1 MQTLQG
7 IAVSPGVAIGE
18 ALIIDNEGFRI
29 PRRFVMRDVVEDEVE
44 RLTKAIDS
52 VAGEIDRNR
61 AAISEKLGEDYGA
74 IFAAHLQML
83 RDRRMNA
90 ELVELIR
97 ENHNSPEYAV
107 SRVMRRYAKIFQEL
121 RDDYLAERAND
132 IFDLER
138 RLLRCLLGERREELS
153 NITSPVV
160 VLAHNLTPS
169 ATAMLD
175 PNFVLGFVTEI
186 GGAGG
191 HTAIV
196 AKGLEI
202 PAVVGTGTFLTDV
215 SGGELAIVDGD
226 LGRIILQPD
235 EETIARYRHEVEE
248 HRSLAVRLQGLR
260 ELPAETLDGTHVTL
274 MANIEFPREV
284 EACIER
290 GAEGV
295 GLYRTEFLY
304 LAVNIEPTEEEHYD
318 AYCQVLSAM
327 ADRPVVFRTLDLG
340 ADKLG
345 QLPSHEEERNPFLG
359 LRSIRLSLRNLPQF
373 RTQLRAILR
382 ASVLGS
388 ARIMFPL
395 ISSVQELRQAKMV
408 VADTMEDLEEAGV
421 EFDRDIQIGM
431 MVEVPATV
439 VLLDK
444 YLPEVDFI
452 SIGTND
458 LIQYALAVDRS
469 NNEVADRYQASD
481 PAVLRLIEMSLDAAH
496 ESGTPASVCGQMSG
510 EASYTMLLLGL
521 GLRALSVPPS
531 VIPEIKKICRS
542 VSISQC
548 LEVAQRALAM
558 ESPREIDTYLRE
570 ELRKVVPELVLC

>member
-1 MQTLQG
+1 
-7 IAVSPGVAIGE
+7 
-18 ALIIDNEGFRI
+18 
-29 PRRFVMRDVVEDEVE
+29 
-44 RLTKAIDS
+44 
-52 VAGEIDRNR
+52 
-61 AAISEKLGEDYGA
+61 
-74 IFAAHLQML
+74 ML
-83 RDRRMNA
+83 RDRRMND
-90 ELVELIR
+90 ELIELIR

-153 NITSPVV
+153 HITSPVV

-169 ATAMLD
+169 ETAMLD
-175 PNFVLGFVTEI
+175 PKFVLGFVTEI

-202 PAVVGTGTFLTDV
+202 PAVVGTGKFLTDV

-226 LGRIILQPD
+226 SGRVILQPD
-235 EETIARYRHEVEE
+235 EETIARYRHEAEE
-248 HRSLAVRLQGLR
+248 HRSLAVRLQSLR
-260 ELPAETLDGTHVTL
+260 ELPAETLDGTRVTL

-284 EACIER
+284 QACIER
-290 GAEGV
+290 GADGV

-304 LAVNIEPTEEEHYD
+304 LAVDTEPTEEEHYN
-318 AYCQVLSAM
+318 AYCQVLSSM
-327 ADRPVVFRTLDLG
+327 VDHSVVFRTLDLG

-395 ISSVQELRQAKMV
+395 ISSLQDLRQAKMV

-481 PAVLRLIEMSLDAAH
+481 PAVLRLIQLSLDAARVT
-496 ESGTPASVCGQMSG
+496 GTPASVCGQMSG

-531 VIPEIKKICRS
+531 AIPEIKKICRS
-542 VSISQC
+542 VSVSQC
-548 LEVAQRALAM
+548 VEVAQRALAM

-570 ELRKVVPELVLC
+570 ELRKVAPELVLC